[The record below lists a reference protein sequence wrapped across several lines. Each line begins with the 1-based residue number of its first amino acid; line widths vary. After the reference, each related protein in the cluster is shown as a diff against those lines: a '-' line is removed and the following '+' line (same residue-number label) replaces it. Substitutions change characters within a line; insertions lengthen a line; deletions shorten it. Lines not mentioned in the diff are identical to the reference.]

1 MVFKLS
7 DSLDVVREV
16 VCLLSGDLLG
26 ECCDTSGS
34 FYARQGVSV
43 ILCGGS
49 GKA

>member
-1 MVFKLS
+1 VAFKLS

-26 ECCDTSGS
+26 ECCDTSRN
-34 FYARQGVSV
+34 FYACQGISV
-43 ILCGGS
+43 ILHGGS